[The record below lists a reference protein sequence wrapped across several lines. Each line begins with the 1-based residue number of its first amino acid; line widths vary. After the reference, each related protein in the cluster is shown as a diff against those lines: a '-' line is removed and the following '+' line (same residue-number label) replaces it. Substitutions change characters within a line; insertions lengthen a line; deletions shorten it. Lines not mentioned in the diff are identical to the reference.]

1 MFSGIARQTKSRQF
15 SISRG
20 RGRVS
25 ISRVRGSFLGV
36 HLGLGVGLGFG
47 LGPVPDLVDMMYIM
61 HYITHCPRSNGK

>member
-1 MFSGIARQTKSRQF
+1 MFSGIASQTKSRQF

-47 LGPVPDLVDMMYIM
+47 LGPGTRLGGHDVYNALYNLL
-61 HYITHCPRSNGK
+61 SKE

>member
-20 RGRVS
+20 RV
-25 ISRVRGSFLGV
+25 RVRVSFLGI

-47 LGPVPDLVDMMYIM
+47 LGPGTRLGGHDVYNALYNLL
-61 HYITHCPRSNGK
+61 SKE